1 MMLMQFRDGSEGE
14 RKAENPKPS
23 SLELNKTMN
32 ILPFT
37 FPFKFAIYFVIHA
50 GV

>member
-1 MMLMQFRDGSEGE
+1 MRTIVVSNQVDALICTRGGSEGE

-32 ILPFT
+32 ILP
-37 FPFKFAIYFVIHA
+37 
-50 GV
+50 